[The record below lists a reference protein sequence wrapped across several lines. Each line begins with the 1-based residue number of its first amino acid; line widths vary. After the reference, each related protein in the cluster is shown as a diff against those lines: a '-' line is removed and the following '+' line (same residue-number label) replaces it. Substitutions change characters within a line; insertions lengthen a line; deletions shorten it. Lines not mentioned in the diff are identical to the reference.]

1 MGVILKKILVLL
13 SIISTTLFAQFD
25 ESGYNI
31 VVNNELGSSSYN
43 FREFRQDF
51 LVGDRFV
58 CVDNYEYWG
67 EDLDFKSIMEIKEIN
82 SEFVTVQSPETG
94 LTISINNENFK
105 IFHESFVYGNCLMFS
120 RKFPVK
126 FFKVKTAVGGT
137 NEITFTKSPAG
148 SPVGNGR
155 ALNVLFYYAYKSKV
169 LNGEKYVLLGK
180 TKQFDP
186 DVFEDLDRVIGWIK
200 FKNKENR
207 SENMV
212 LWNTNIGI
220 RPKRFTDDMEPL
232 IAKKTNPE
240 TITRY
245 FQTNINPQEN
255 SLLVSKENIDN
266 YRDRF
271 IKKNAQ
277 VNRWLPMYSSSDN
290 KLPQYMARIGVIENL
305 GVIRRDIENIVT
317 MNEIQIALMLDNT
330 ASMRPVWKH
339 IPKTVEE
346 ILKTLTGSKFI
357 NAAGDTI
364 MPKIKLYNFC
374 DDINLINKDKWIRT
388 IDDVREYEP
397 VIQAIKPIN
406 SKYWR
411 PDIAGS
417 LRKVIKDLGDNP
429 LFIIVIGDGGD
440 HTYRNVA
447 FHEIPEFAQSASK
460 NLIIL
465 KGVKYNSG
473 LQSAKF
479 KEVLNQFDTNFEL
492 IYDVKQPQVSE
503 SSARSIGNEIGLQII
518 NETENI
524 IIDLKDKIL
533 SGKVNTNYKTQ
544 SAFTLNYIKSLTDII
559 NSSSGGTF
567 FEEGNILLRSRS
579 NELLINKDV
588 LVEKSKLAT
597 LKNAC
602 RDYNHNRTLPQLQIA
617 MRQILATFF
626 EIDFWAVDINFLKN
640 VRLSDF
646 WIRVVGDKDI
656 AEKIAPRLFQQNPSF
671 EHIFDNLDLYQDVL
685 TKNITYIE
693 NNITWHFNPP
703 NPGKFSILTNSNQNT
718 NMVEGI
724 VEQYYWVDV
733 SELNLFE
740 GIEFE

>member
-1 MGVILKKILVLL
+1 
-13 SIISTTLFAQFD
+13 
-25 ESGYNI
+25 
-31 VVNNELGSSSYN
+31 
-43 FREFRQDF
+43 
-51 LVGDRFV
+51 
-58 CVDNYEYWG
+58 
-67 EDLDFKSIMEIKEIN
+67 
-82 SEFVTVQSPETG
+82 
-94 LTISINNENFK
+94 
-105 IFHESFVYGNCLMFS
+105 
-120 RKFPVK
+120 
-126 FFKVKTAVGGT
+126 
-137 NEITFTKSPAG
+137 
-148 SPVGNGR
+148 
-155 ALNVLFYYAYKSKV
+155 
-169 LNGEKYVLLGK
+169 
-180 TKQFDP
+180 
-186 DVFEDLDRVIGWIK
+186 
-200 FKNKENR
+200 
-207 SENMV
+207 MV

-232 IAKKTNPE
+232 ISKKSNPE
-240 TITRY
+240 IINNY
-245 FQTNINPQEN
+245 YQTNITPQESN
-255 SLLVSKENIDN
+255 LLVSKENIDN

-271 IKKNAQ
+271 IKKNAL
-277 VNRWLPMYSSSDN
+277 VNRWLPMYSSSDYN
-290 KLPQYMARIGVIENL
+290 IPQYMARIGVIENL

-317 MNEIQIALMLDNT
+317 MNEIQIALLLDNT
-330 ASMRPVWKH
+330 ASMRPVWRH
-339 IPKTVEE
+339 IHITVEE

-364 MPKIKLYNFC
+364 LPKIKLYNFS
-374 DDINLINKDKWIRT
+374 DDINLINKDKWIKT

-397 VIQAIKPIN
+397 VIKAIKPIN

-411 PDIAGS
+411 PNIAGS
-417 LRKVIKDLGDNP
+417 LKKVIKDLGNNP

-440 HTYRNVA
+440 HIYRNEG
-447 FHEIPEFAQSASK
+447 FHEIPEFIQSASK

-473 LQSAKF
+473 LRSAQF
-479 KEVLNQFDTNFEL
+479 KAALNQFDTNFEL
-492 IYDVKQPQVSE
+492 IYDVKQPQVT
-503 SSARSIGNEIGLQII
+503 ATAAQNIGKKIGLQII
-518 NETENI
+518 DETENI

-533 SGKVNTNYKTQ
+533 SGKININYKTQ

-559 NSSSGGTF
+559 NSSSSGTF

-602 RDYNHNRTLPQLQIA
+602 RDYNHNKTLPQLQIA

-646 WIRVVGDKDI
+646 WIRVVGNKEI

-671 EHIFDNLDLYQDVL
+671 EYIFDNLDKYQDVL

-693 NNITWHFNPP
+693 NNISWHFNPP
-703 NPGKFSILTNSNQNT
+703 HPGKFSILTNSKQNT

>member
-1 MGVILKKILVLL
+1 MKKILVLL

-271 IKKNAQ
+271 K
-277 VNRWLPMYSSSDN
+277 
-290 KLPQYMARIGVIENL
+290 IGRAHV
-305 GVIRRDIENIVT
+305 
-317 MNEIQIALMLDNT
+317 
-330 ASMRPVWKH
+330 
-339 IPKTVEE
+339 
-346 ILKTLTGSKFI
+346 
-357 NAAGDTI
+357 
-364 MPKIKLYNFC
+364 
-374 DDINLINKDKWIRT
+374 
-388 IDDVREYEP
+388 
-397 VIQAIKPIN
+397 
-406 SKYWR
+406 
-411 PDIAGS
+411 
-417 LRKVIKDLGDNP
+417 
-429 LFIIVIGDGGD
+429 
-440 HTYRNVA
+440 
-447 FHEIPEFAQSASK
+447 
-460 NLIIL
+460 
-465 KGVKYNSG
+465 
-473 LQSAKF
+473 
-479 KEVLNQFDTNFEL
+479 
-492 IYDVKQPQVSE
+492 
-503 SSARSIGNEIGLQII
+503 
-518 NETENI
+518 
-524 IIDLKDKIL
+524 
-533 SGKVNTNYKTQ
+533 
-544 SAFTLNYIKSLTDII
+544 
-559 NSSSGGTF
+559 
-567 FEEGNILLRSRS
+567 
-579 NELLINKDV
+579 
-588 LVEKSKLAT
+588 
-597 LKNAC
+597 
-602 RDYNHNRTLPQLQIA
+602 
-617 MRQILATFF
+617 
-626 EIDFWAVDINFLKN
+626 
-640 VRLSDF
+640 
-646 WIRVVGDKDI
+646 
-656 AEKIAPRLFQQNPSF
+656 
-671 EHIFDNLDLYQDVL
+671 
-685 TKNITYIE
+685 
-693 NNITWHFNPP
+693 
-703 NPGKFSILTNSNQNT
+703 
-718 NMVEGI
+718 
-724 VEQYYWVDV
+724 
-733 SELNLFE
+733 
-740 GIEFE
+740 